1 MYSPI
6 YKGFDD
12 TMSLFLIISS
22 IDLFLLSIIFG
33 HLYSRFSKITKNVG
47 FNASIKITWIEWF
60 VLPEYLE

>member
-47 FNASIKITWIEWF
+47 FNASIKIT
-60 VLPEYLE
+60 